1 MQARRLPAERGTFWL
16 LEGFRLFRRNPPL
29 ITALTLTYLMVVQ
42 SLVILLPGI
51 GPILLP
57 LLLPTLTLIVANG
70 CRLVDEGRAP
80 GKAALLNGIS
90 GNGRAMFRL
99 GIWQLAG
106 AVLLVLVSMAVNNGN
121 DPFANLDPAPPVSL
135 VAPPTPAAG
144 EDQGTAGP
152 STEMAVGSA
161 TNTAKT
167 AEAGQNV
174 GGDAMTGHTA
184 NAEHEAAILG
194 ALLRLM
200 LLAAPLILAFWFAP
214 FLTGWD
220 RVTPLKAIF
229 FSAVAT
235 WRNWRALGMFGVG
248 VIVVAGIVPGLILIV
263 ASQVAGLA
271 LSVAFIAMRMVLVFL
286 VAPVLTAS
294 IYISYRDI
302 FHPTVDE
309 NA

>member
-42 SLVILLPGI
+42 SMVILLPGI

-57 LLLPTLTLIVANG
+57 LLLPALTLIVANG

-80 GKAALLNGIS
+80 GKATLLNGLI
-90 GNGRAMFRL
+90 GNGGAMLRL
-99 GIWQLAG
+99 GGLQLAG
-106 AVLLVLVSMAVNNGN
+106 AVLLVLVNMALNDGA
-121 DPFANLDPAPPVSL
+121 DPFANLDAPPAASTPSTPPAPPN
-135 VAPPTPAAG
+135 PPATGAAG
-144 EDQGTAGP
+144 
-152 STEMAVGSA
+152 SV
-161 TNTAKT
+161 
-167 AEAGQNV
+167 
-174 GGDAMTGHTA
+174 DAAA
-184 NAEHEAAILG
+184 NAAHEAALLG

-229 FSAVAT
+229 FSTVAT
-235 WRNWRALGMFGVG
+235 WRNWRALGMFGLG
-248 VIVVAGIVPGLILIV
+248 VVVVAGILPGLVLIL

-271 LSVAFIAMRMVLVFL
+271 LSVAFIALRMVLVFL

-302 FHPTVDE
+302 FRPTVDA